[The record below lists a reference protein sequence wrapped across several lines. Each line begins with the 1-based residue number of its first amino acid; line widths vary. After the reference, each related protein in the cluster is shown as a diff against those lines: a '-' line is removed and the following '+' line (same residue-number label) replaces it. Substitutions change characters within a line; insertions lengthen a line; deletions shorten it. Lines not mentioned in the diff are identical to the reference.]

1 MTPHAV
7 KRGDVPRDVLDL
19 FRTMREIVE
28 QIPDTEDETIS
39 CHSICQ
45 ALAELFPVT
54 YHTGKLGI
62 CDHSW
67 LRSKTNPA
75 VLMDMYPIAGAAS
88 FFIFTDSHLLPWLT
102 LYEEQEIS
110 YNKDVCGR
118 QVLLLIEEIKKA

>member
-7 KRGDVPRDVLDL
+7 KRGDIPKDVLDL
-19 FRTMREIVE
+19 FRTMRELVE
-28 QIPDTEDETIS
+28 QMSDIEGETIS
-39 CHSICQ
+39 CHSICL

-54 YHTGKLGI
+54 YHEGKLGI

-88 FFIFTDSHLLPWLT
+88 FLVFTDSHVLPWPT
-102 LYEEQEIS
+102 LYVEKEIS
-110 YNKDVCGR
+110 YKKEVCQR
-118 QVLLLIEEIKKA
+118 QVLLLLEEMKKT